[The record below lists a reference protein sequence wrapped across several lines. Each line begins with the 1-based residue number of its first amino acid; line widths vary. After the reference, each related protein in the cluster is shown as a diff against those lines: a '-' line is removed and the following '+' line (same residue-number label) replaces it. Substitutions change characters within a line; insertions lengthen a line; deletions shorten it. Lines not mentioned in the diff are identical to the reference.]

1 MVRIAG
7 IDRDISEVELML
19 HSMSVEDSI
28 QETMTWLANMHT
40 RLKGDFEGVLELDG
54 GKKIQISVSEVNNAS
69 E

>member
-19 HSMSVEDSI
+19 HSMSVEDSMR
-28 QETMTWLANMHT
+28 ETMTWLANMHT

-54 GKKIQISVSEVNNAS
+54 GKKIQISVSEVGNAS